1 MITIDEQKKQIT
13 MAVAA
18 RIRQLRLER
27 GLSQEEVSLTASI
40 NPAYYGQV
48 ERGLK
53 CPTIDTLYKISL
65 ALGVSLPEL
74 VRFNS
79 DAISENET
87 ERVKNILS
95 LVPQEKKEDVF
106 AAFERIAKLLI

>member
-53 CPTIDTLYKISL
+53 CPTISL

-87 ERVKNILS
+87 ERVKNMLS

-106 AAFERIAKLLI
+106 AAFERIAKLLT